1 MNQKIRHCARC
12 SGVCEVKV
20 IESVSGEDAPLKLT
34 VHGMPAQVCAKGHKA
49 PVQVDFM
56 VWLIQELRS
65 RESQFAAGKE
75 QGLLF
80 KKYLCADCGKELA
93 GKPERRQAV
102 PFDLTYEGLQPF
114 KIEIDMPLYK
124 CGGCGKEQLRSPKD
138 LHSHIPAAV
147 VAVND
152 EAGFPHSG

>member
-1 MNQKIRHCARC
+1 MNQKVKHCARC
-12 SGVCEVKV
+12 SGACEVKV
-20 IESVSGEDAPLKLT
+20 LESVSGEDAPLKLA

-49 PVQVDFM
+49 PVHGDFM

-80 KKYLCADCGKELA
+80 KKYLCGECGKELA
-93 GKPERRQAV
+93 GKPERRQAL
-102 PFDLTYEGLQPF
+102 PFDLAYEGFQAF

-124 CGGCGKEQLRSPKD
+124 SGGCGKEQLPWAKD
-138 LHSHIPAAV
+138 LDSHIPAAI